1 MVVILNDEITKSN
14 IRNISVVHSTWE
26 EAEIQQ
32 ADVAICVQVLHSIK
46 YVRPFIDKMLDK
58 TREKILIILDDN
70 PPHTQTDSLWPDIH
84 GEERRKLPSF
94 RELMSVFWG
103 MNIFPDIEMLPIRQH
118 RGFSDHENALNQ
130 IGSRLFLETDSCKYR
145 RLGKMLPDAL
155 AYHDGRLRIKKTLPQ
170 RPALITVNV
179 NKS

>member
-58 TREKILIILDDN
+58 TREKTLVILDDN
-70 PPHTQTDSLWPDIH
+70 PPHTQADSLWTDIH
-84 GEERRKLPSF
+84 GEERRRLPSF
-94 RELMSVFWG
+94 RELMSVFWSMG
-103 MNIFPDIEMLPIRQH
+103 IFPALEMFPVKQQ
-118 RGFSDHENALNQ
+118 RGFSDYESALKQ
-130 IGSRLFLETDSCKYR
+130 ISSRLFLEVNSCKYR
-145 RLGKMLPDAL
+145 RLQQILPDTL
-155 AYHDGRLRIKKTLPQ
+155 AYHNGRLRIKHALPQ
-170 RPALITVNV
+170 RPALITI
-179 NKS
+179 SIDRS